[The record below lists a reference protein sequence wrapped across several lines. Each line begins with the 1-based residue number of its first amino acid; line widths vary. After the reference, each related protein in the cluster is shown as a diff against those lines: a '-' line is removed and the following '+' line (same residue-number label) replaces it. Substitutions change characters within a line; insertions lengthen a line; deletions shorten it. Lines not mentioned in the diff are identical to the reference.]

1 MNTDLVVVV
10 NASKEAADA
19 PLGGIQKAVIAQLA
33 ALRAGGA
40 EVVLLSA
47 ARRCADAA
55 IAMGCEVHYD
65 PRWHNAVAPLVV
77 PSLVGV
83 LIRIRRRGP
92 VALLHHSGRTWLW
105 THVVFAG
112 IPNIAVLHREVV
124 RPYRFFRRWLALS
137 PGYADELKAG
147 EGIGRKLAWA
157 PNCLMSG
164 EPLERTGPLQGQRSP
179 AGSFVMGFVGRASAG
194 KGLDVLLQA
203 LRGVRER
210 GLDVRLELA
219 GTVDPWVFE
228 AAERYGVADAVAT
241 LGWFED
247 MQPFFARI
255 DCLVLPSE
263 KESFGLV
270 LIEAME
276 VGLPVI
282 ATACNGPRSIVE
294 DGETGFLVPI
304 GNLDRLIAAVE
315 QLVVS
320 PDLARCFG
328 EKGRERVALR
338 YTPQAASGV
347 LIAALGQLGAEF
359 KTLRA
364 G

>member
-147 EGIGRKLAWA
+147 EGRGRKLAWA

-219 GTVDPWVFE
+219 GTVNPGCS
-228 AAERYGVADAVAT
+228 R
-241 LGWFED
+241 L
-247 MQPFFARI
+247 QN
-255 DCLVLPSE
+255 
-263 KESFGLV
+263 
-270 LIEAME
+270 AM
-276 VGLPVI
+276 
-282 ATACNGPRSIVE
+282 AWRT
-294 DGETGFLVPI
+294 
-304 GNLDRLIAAVE
+304 RLR
-315 QLVVS
+315 
-320 PDLARCFG
+320 P
-328 EKGRERVALR
+328 
-338 YTPQAASGV
+338 
-347 LIAALGQLGAEF
+347 
-359 KTLRA
+359 
-364 G
+364 